1 MRIESLDHLVLT
13 VSDLRASIDFYV
25 LVLGMREVR
34 FGKDPATGEA
44 RTGLAFGE
52 EKINLHVAG
61 REIRPCAAAPTPGSA
76 DLCLLVASPLDEVV
90 AELEAAG
97 VPIELGPVERTGAM
111 GPILSVYVRDPDA
124 NLIELSTPI
133 SPPCSAALR

>member
-13 VSDLRASIDFYV
+13 VSDLRASIGFYV
-25 LVLGMREVR
+25 SVLGMRELR

-44 RTGLAFGE
+44 RTALAFKDA
-52 EKINLHVAG
+52 KINLHVAG

-76 DLCLLVASPLDEVV
+76 DLCLLVASPIEEVV

-97 VPIELGPVERTGAM
+97 VPIELGPVERTGAT

-124 NLIELSTPI
+124 NLIELSAPI
-133 SPPCSAALR
+133 SAEGGADLR